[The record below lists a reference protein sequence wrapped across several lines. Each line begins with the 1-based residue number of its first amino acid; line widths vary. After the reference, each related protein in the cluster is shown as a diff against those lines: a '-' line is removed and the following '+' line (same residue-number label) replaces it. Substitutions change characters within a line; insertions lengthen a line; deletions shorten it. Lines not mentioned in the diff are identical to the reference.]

1 MAEAN
6 EAANQEATQQAAA
19 TAAAAAEA
27 AKGGQTGGD
36 DLEGILSTIREYR
49 EETASPGPTTQ
60 QREPG
65 DTGQRSQRTGE
76 DGGSEDK
83 GAKQTQQQDRFD
95 PNRVEAIERRIIRDD
110 VNRAIESMRA
120 AQPALKALDSDTLEA
135 YLNGQATRDP
145 RIRAAWLR
153 RDADPGTFQKVVT
166 GLARRMASGLPAPV
180 DAQAAGERGAAVA
193 AARGATQQQSAAD
206 AEDAKILAMSDSEFD
221 QHWNKLTRRG

>member
-1 MAEAN
+1 MAEPN
-6 EAANQEATQQAAA
+6 EAAAQEATQQDAAA
-19 TAAAAAEA
+19 TAAAET
-27 AKGGQTGGD
+27 AKGTTTGGAD

-76 DGGSEDK
+76 TGGSEDHGTK
-83 GAKQTQQQDRFD
+83 TTQDRLD

-110 VNRAIESMRA
+110 VNRAIETMRS
-120 AQPALKALDSDTLEA
+120 AQPALKTFDGDTLEA
-135 YLNGQATRDP
+135 YLNAQATRDP

-180 DAQAAGERGAAVA
+180 DASAAGERGAAVA

-206 AEDAKILAMSDSEFD
+206 LEDAKVLAMSDREFD
-221 QHWNKLTRRG
+221 QLWNKLSRRA